1 MSARPPFI
9 VHATEVTPT
18 VTERFGEAFAPARA
32 IGKQAGLRRIGL
44 HVTTV
49 APGVRTGLPH
59 AESDEEEF
67 VYVAAGE
74 VDAWLDGDVH
84 RLRAGDLV
92 ALPAG
97 TGIAHTFVGGGASAA
112 TLVVGGEC
120 DKRHNRTW
128 YPLDEAA
135 RAAQVWSRAWTP
147 PPTPPRFDGRPPYV
161 LAADSVAEQRWTYP
175 DSAELL
181 NPGRAIGA
189 AAGLVRIGLHLERVV
204 PGSRTSWPHAES
216 DEEEFVYVLAGEVDA
231 WIDGDLHRM
240 RAGDLA
246 AFPAG
251 TGISHAFLACGEA
264 DALLLAGGEAS
275 KPTNRIVYPLDLSRR
290 PQVPWSQW
298 WDDAPA
304 RPLGP
309 HDGMPYGAISAG
321 PR

>member
-1 MSARPPFI
+1 MPARPPFI
-9 VHATEVTPT
+9 LHAGDVAPVVTT
-18 VTERFGEAFAPARA
+18 RFGETFAPSRP
-32 IGKQAGLRRIGL
+32 IGQRAGLRRLGL
-44 HVTTV
+44 HVVTV
-49 APGVRTGLPH
+49 APGVRTGLAH
-59 AESDEEEF
+59 AEADEEEF

-74 VDAWLDGDVH
+74 VDAWLDGELH
-84 RLRAGDLV
+84 RVRAGDLV

-97 TGIAHTFVGGGASAA
+97 TGLAHTFIGVGPDDA
-112 TLVVGGEC
+112 TLIVGGER

-128 YPLDEAA
+128 YPVDEAA
-135 RAAQVWSRAWTP
+135 RAAQVWSRRWAP
-147 PPTPPRFDGRPPYV
+147 PPAPRFDGRPPFI
-161 LAADSVAEQRWTYP
+161 LAAADVAEQRWSYP

-189 AAGLVRIGLHLERVV
+189 AAGLVRIGVHLERVV

-231 WIDGDLHRM
+231 WIDGDLHRL

-251 TGISHAFLACGEA
+251 TGISHALLSCGPA
-264 DALLLAGGEAS
+264 DALLLAGGEAT
-275 KPTNRIVYPLDLSRR
+275 KPTNRIVYPLHPSRR

-298 WDDAPA
+298 WDDAPV

-309 HDGMPYGAISAG
+309 HDGTPYGASAG